1 MTAQATTDMN
11 IGRFLAARARLNPQ
25 RECLYDVHADRRLS
39 YLEVNGRANQLCHAL
54 LGMGLEPG
62 DRVAVLACNG
72 SEFVES
78 FFGPA
83 KAGLVIMP
91 LNWRLTADELSFILK
106 DGGAKALIFDA
117 QFSATVEDLHAR
129 GAAGSDIEQWIA
141 IGSDAPDFAR
151 RYEFT
156 LKDQPQSEPSVLASA
171 GDNLFIMYT
180 SGTTGLP
187 KGVVHTHETVF
198 WAILALA
205 NSGDI
210 RGEDRYLLLL
220 PLFHVGALTPMVG
233 AIYRGNSVVILRDF
247 NPLKVWQLFESERI
261 NTSLAVP
268 AMLNFMLLVPGR
280 EQYDHSTLRNIVCGA
295 APVPVPTINA
305 FIAMGIGIHQVYGL
319 TESCGPGCLITGD
332 DAVQRVGSA
341 GKAFFHM
348 DARIVD
354 AHGQEVAPGV
364 AGEVLLRGPNIM
376 KEYWNRPDASAE
388 TLRGGW
394 LHTGD
399 IATMDA
405 EGFVTICDRK
415 KDMIISGGEN
425 VYPAEIENVLMQ
437 HPGIADVAVI
447 GQNSKNWGESP
458 LAIVVRG
465 EAALE
470 EAAILEFCQGK
481 LARYKQPTAVCFVD
495 SIPRNP
501 SGKILKRVLRDE
513 FAREA
518 PV

>member
-1 MTAQATTDMN
+1 MNADMN
-11 IGRFLAARARLNPQ
+11 VGQFLASRARLNPE
-25 RECLYDVHADRRLS
+25 RECLYDVNTGRRFS
-39 YLEVNGRANQLCHAL
+39 YREVNHRANQLGHAL

-62 DRVAVLACNG
+62 DRIAVLAANG
-72 SEFVES
+72 HEFVES
-78 FFGPA
+78 FFGLA
-83 KAGLVIMP
+83 KTGFVIMP
-91 LNWRLTADELSFILK
+91 LNWRLTADELAFILK
-106 DGGAKALIFDA
+106 DGGAKALIFDTA
-117 QFSATVEDLHAR
+117 FSEVVSDLHAR
-129 GAAGSDIEQWIA
+129 SVSGSDIEQWVA

-151 RYEFT
+151 HYERC
-156 LKDQPQSEPSVLASA
+156 LESQPASEPSHLAQA
-171 GDNLFIMYT
+171 EDNLFIMYT

-205 NSGDI
+205 NTGDI
-210 RGEDRYLLLL
+210 QGTDRYLLLL

-233 AIYRGNSVVILRDF
+233 GIYRGNSLVILRDF
-247 NPLKVWQLFESERI
+247 DPLKVWQLFESERI

-268 AMLNFMLLVPGR
+268 AMLNFMLQVPGR

-305 FIAMGIGIHQVYGL
+305 YIAMDIEIHQVYGL

-354 AHGQEVAPGV
+354 PQGRDVPAGE
-364 AGEVLLRGPNIM
+364 AGEVLLRGRNMM
-376 KEYWNRPDASAE
+376 KEYWNRPDATAE
-388 TLRGGW
+388 TLRDGW

-399 IATMDA
+399 IATMDEA
-405 EGFVTICDRK
+405 GFVTICDRK

-437 HPGIADVAVI
+437 HEGVADAAVI
-447 GQNSKNWGESP
+447 GQNSKKWGESP
-458 LAIVVRG
+458 LAIVV
-465 EAALE
+465 AADPELD
-470 EAAILEFCQGK
+470 ASDILVFCQGK
-481 LARYKQPTAVCFVD
+481 LARYKQPAAVCFVE

-501 SGKILKRVLRDE
+501 SGKILKRLLRDQY
-513 FAREA
+513 AGEA